1 MKRLPR
7 PLLVAGA
14 AVVLAG
20 LAFAG
25 WSWWGNRHNARD
37 VISASGRIEVTEVNI
52 SSKVTGRILTLDVD
66 EGSDV
71 KRGQLIATLEGDE
84 LQAQLRQVR
93 AALQSGEAKLAQA
106 RIVLRVEPITVKSQ
120 IRQAEE
126 ALRAAG
132 ERLSLLQTGPR
143 TQEIEEGRANL
154 RQAQARLE
162 IARLTRD
169 RYRAL
174 LIDGA
179 ISKQEVDRTDTDHDA
194 AEAAVRATK
203 ERLGTLEEGSRG
215 EDIRAARADRDR
227 AAAALEAARAG
238 AATVDI
244 RAQEVQVA
252 ESAVREA
259 QANVKRLETQ
269 VAELQVFAPLD
280 ATVLTKAAEVGE
292 VVAAGKP
299 LVLLGDLDHPWI
311 KVYVPETVV
320 GKIRLGTPA
329 RVLVDSFPGRPFQG
343 TVSWVADQAEFTPKN
358 VQTAE
363 ERVNL
368 VYAVKITIQNAQRK
382 LKAGMPADAEVLIG
396 ATDSTPASGSKS
408 P

>member
-7 PLLVAGA
+7 PLLAAGTA
-14 AVVLAG
+14 LVLAG

-25 WSWWGNRHNARD
+25 WSWWGTRHNGRD

-71 KRGQLIATLEGDE
+71 KHGQLLATLEGDE

-106 RIVLRVEPITVKSQ
+106 RIALRVEPIAVKSQ

-132 ERLSLLQTGPR
+132 ERLSLLQAGPR

-154 RQAQARLE
+154 RQAQARLD

-179 ISKQEVDRTDTDHDA
+179 ISKQEVDRTDTDYDA

-227 AAAALEAARAG
+227 AAAALDAARAG
-238 AATVDI
+238 SATVDI

-252 ESAVREA
+252 EAAVREA

-269 VAELQVFAPLD
+269 VAELQVFGPLD

-299 LVLLGDLDHPWI
+299 VVLLGDLDHPWI

-329 RVLVDSFPGRPFQG
+329 RVLVDSFPGQPFQG

-382 LKAGMPADAEVLIG
+382 LKAGMPADAEILTG
-396 ATDSTPASGSKS
+396 AADSTPTSGRRS

>member
-93 AALQSGEAKLAQA
+93 AALQSGEGKLAQA

-126 ALRAAG
+126 ALRASG

-194 AEAAVRATK
+194 SEAAVRATK

-244 RAQEVQVA
+244 RGQEVQVA
-252 ESAVREA
+252 EAAVREA

-343 TVSWVADQAEFTPKN
+343 TVSWVAAQAEFTPKN

-382 LKAGMPADAEVLIG
+382 LKAGMPADAEILFG